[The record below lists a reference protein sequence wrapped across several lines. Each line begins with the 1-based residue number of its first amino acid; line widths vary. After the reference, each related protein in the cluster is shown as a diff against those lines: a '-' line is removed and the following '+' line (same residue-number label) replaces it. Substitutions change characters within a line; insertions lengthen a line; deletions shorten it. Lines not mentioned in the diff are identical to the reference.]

1 MDFIYNIPFLAGVL
15 GWFVAE
21 ILKMLV
27 KGIRYNDW
35 KSISWK
41 DLFSSGGM
49 PSSHSAAVCALTT
62 AIFLTDGPLS
72 STFAIGAVL
81 SAIVMYDASGVR
93 HETGKQ
99 GKTLNMIIVDLFSSD
114 PRYSDKAF
122 KELVGHTKMQVLIGA
137 LVGIGIGVACY
148 FGFGYLFAHL

>member
-1 MDFIYNIPFLAGVL
+1 MSIFHNIPLLAGAI

-21 ILKMLV
+21 ILKMIVKAIRTKSL
-27 KGIRYNDW
+27 KGI
-35 KSISWK
+35 SLK

-62 AIFLTDGPLS
+62 AIFLVDSPAS
-72 STFAIGAVL
+72 PSFAVAAVL

-99 GKTLNMIIVDLFSSD
+99 GKTLNMIIRDLFSTD
-114 PRYSDKAF
+114 PRYADNAF
-122 KELVGHTKMQVLIGA
+122 KELVGHTKLQVLIGA
-137 LVGIGIGVACY
+137 LVGVGIGIASY
-148 FGFGYLFAHL
+148 YGFTYLFAGL